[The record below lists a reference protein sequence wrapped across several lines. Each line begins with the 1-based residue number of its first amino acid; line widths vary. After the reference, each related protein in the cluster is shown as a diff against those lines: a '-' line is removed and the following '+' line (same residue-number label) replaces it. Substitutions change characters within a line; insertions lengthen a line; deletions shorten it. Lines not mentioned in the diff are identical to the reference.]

1 MIAHCRMVMCPN
13 ATALGSR
20 FCSAHEIEFAASPE
34 GHGLGHAAR
43 SDFRDRVW
51 KERCKLDEEK
61 KRAQAEHD
69 AKAAK
74 A

>member
-1 MIAHCRMVMCPN
+1 MNCRMVMCRHL
-13 ATALGSR
+13 ATVGGR
-20 FCSAHEIEFAASPE
+20 FCPEHEIEFAASPE
-34 GHGLGHAAR
+34 GKGLGRTAR